1 MICQHITYEELPDQC
16 KLCTYSGSCNG
27 DPNEHMCPIADGEEF
42 PFTRCPS
49 FRLSEQYV
57 IRNDNFAKLYEK
69 NTGSRVTVTAVW
81 RGNDNESAEEKET
94 SEGSMDENSE
104 EAPGSPAD

>member
-16 KLCTYSGSCNG
+16 KLCTYGGTCNG
-27 DPNEHMCPIADGEEF
+27 NPNEHMCPIADGEEF
-42 PFTRCPS
+42 PFTRCES

-57 IRNDNFAKLYEK
+57 IRNDNFAALFKK
-69 NTGSRVTVTAVW
+69 DTGRRVTGKW
-81 RGNDNESAEEKET
+81 SGKDNESAEEKET
-94 SEGSMDENSE
+94 SEGSLAEYGE